1 MKPLLIVT
9 AALEAA
15 TGLAL
20 LVSPTRVVSM
30 LLGSAL
36 VTPRELAVARVAG
49 AALLALGL
57 ACWLA
62 SGGGQSLAGRGVV
75 AGMLL
80 YNVAVVAVLAHTGLG
95 LGLSGVGL
103 WPAVGLHTALA
114 VWCIA
119 CLRIKR
125 VSLATETPTLSD

>member
-20 LVSPTRVVSM
+20 LVSPTMVVSM

-36 VTPRELAVARVAG
+36 DTPGGLAVARVAG

-62 SGGGQSLAGRGVV
+62 SGDGQSRAGRGVV

-80 YNVAVVAVLAHTGLG
+80 YNVAAVAVLAHTGLA
-95 LGLSGVGL
+95 LGLSGAGL
-103 WPAVGLHTALA
+103 WPTVGLHTALA
-114 VWCIA
+114 VWCVA

-125 VSLATETPTLSD
+125 VSLATETHQP